1 MSPTP
6 NPRRLAAFAAFPAAG
21 EVDRGP
27 QTPEGVAAW
36 SVASALPLLASS
48 LLNLGTQI
56 RTWGKPGRHGGQEID
71 RAFEQVAKVVEVID
85 VALPMVM
92 AKPAALAAQI
102 ADEIERYASEAE
114 ADGDYWEA
122 TGARRDLAEHVRHLF
137 DPPKEEE

>member
-6 NPRRLAAFAAFPAAG
+6 DAG
-21 EVDRGP
+21 PV
-27 QTPEGVAAW
+27 TPEGVAAW

-48 LLNLGTQI
+48 LLNLGTEI
-56 RTWGKPGRHGGQEID
+56 RLWAKPSRRGQAEIE
-71 RAFEQVAKVVEVID
+71 RGFEQVARVVEVID

-122 TGARRDLAEHVRHLF
+122 TGARRDLAEHDRHLF